1 MDAGESGSQLLE
13 ESRERLDVHVGDNVL
28 SPEDT
33 DAIFSKLSMPS
44 LMLTKLKVKK
54 SKQAVQDAFTVL
66 NHNMVMIDHSMKDLL
81 YLIKDLAQVLFICF
95 D

>member
-1 MDAGESGSQLLE
+1 MLE
-13 ESRERLDVHVGDNVL
+13 ESRERLDVHINDNVL

-33 DAIFSKLSMPS
+33 DAIFSKLNMPS

-66 NHNMVMIDHSMKDLL
+66 NHNMVMIDHSMKDLP
-81 YLIKDLAQVLFICF
+81 YLVKDMAQVLYICF
-95 D
+95 DQKNRNHAA